1 MNRSLFAI
9 VSLSLVLCCVSRAPT
24 PIPPK
29 NPEDPLNLPEGVSK
43 KALVVGN

>member
-9 VSLSLVLCCVSRAPT
+9 VSLSLVLFCVAKAPT

-29 NPEDPLNLPEGVSK
+29 NPEDPMNLQEGVTK